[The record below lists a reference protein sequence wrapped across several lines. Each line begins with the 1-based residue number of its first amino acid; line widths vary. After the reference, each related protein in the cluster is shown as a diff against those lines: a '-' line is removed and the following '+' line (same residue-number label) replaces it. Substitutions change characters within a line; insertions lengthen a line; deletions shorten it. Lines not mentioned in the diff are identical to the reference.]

1 MPDDLANMSPE
12 RFMQF
17 WENFTGLP
25 HQKRSVRNLYKRII
39 GADQSIMRE
48 QEDWRVGFSTPD
60 QPLISNPLNIPYFWQ
75 QDNGPDGWRECQGS
89 CIAMGLAFKQVPG
102 IKDDL
107 DYVRITRRQGASRYR
122 STHVNALAAMGF
134 SNYVWREN
142 WSAEEIQQEIR
153 QGNVICAG
161 IYHHGHVSAPTGSG
175 HFINLIGFDEA
186 NRQWIVH
193 DPYGEL
199 DLVNGGWA
207 SRSATAGRRV
217 RYSFRNLNPRLFHP
231 GPKNGWAWAI
241 R

>member
-17 WENFTGLP
+17 FDFYTGAP
-25 HQKRSVRNLYKRII
+25 HQKRNIRKLYQRIV
-39 GADQSIMRE
+39 GADPTIMRE

-60 QPLISNPLNIPYFWQ
+60 PPLTTNPLDIPYFWQ

-102 IKDDL
+102 IRDDL
-107 DYVRITRRQGASRYR
+107 DYVRIARRFGASRYR
-122 STHVNALAAMGF
+122 ATHYKALSHIGF
-134 SNYVWREN
+134 SNFQWLTAWDEASIKREI
-142 WSAEEIQQEIR
+142 S

-161 IYHHGHVSAPTGSG
+161 IYHHGPVTDPSGGG
-175 HFINLIGFDEA
+175 HFINLIGFDDA
-186 NRQWIVH
+186 SRQWIVH

-207 SRSATAGRRV
+207 SRSATAGRRI
-217 RYSFRNLNPRLFHP
+217 RYSYRNLNPRLFHP
-231 GPKNGWAWAI
+231 GPKDGWAWVI

>member
-1 MPDDLANMSPE
+1 
-12 RFMQF
+12 MQF
-17 WENFTGLP
+17 FEFYTGAP
-25 HQKRSVRNLYKRII
+25 HQKRNVRKLYGRIV

-60 QPLISNPLNIPYFWQ
+60 QPLITNPLNVPYYWQ
-75 QDNGPDGWRECQGS
+75 QDNGPDGWRECQSS

-102 IKDDL
+102 IRDDL
-107 DYVRITRRQGASRYR
+107 DYLRFVRRAGDTTLRW
-122 STHVNALAAMGF
+122 THFKALAMMGF
-134 SNYVWREN
+134 SSYEWREN
-142 WSAEEIQQEIR
+142 WNFEDVKDEIR

-161 IYHHGHVSAPTGSG
+161 VLHHGHVSAPSGGG
-175 HFINLIGFDEA
+175 HFINLIGFDETH
-186 NRQWIVH
+186 WIVH

-217 RYSFRNLNPRLFHP
+217 RYSFRNLNPRFFHP
-231 GPKNGWAWAI
+231 GPGSGWAWAI